1 MARAPTLTKEA
12 LLTLGAERL
21 AELALD
27 EAAQNAPF
35 KKLVLAA
42 LAATRGPDAVA
53 AIVDKRLAG
62 LEKARSAVGWGRGK
76 SFADDLW
83 VGERMSRKC
92 TGEGAKVRAAARRKA
107 EGAALERRL
116 GISFVRTD
124 VGREDDVKAMVAH
137 ALARFRRVDCL
148 VNNAGAGL
156 PLVGVADIDMS
167 TFDAVIAANVRGV
180 LLGMKHVAPTMLA
193 PKSGPD
199 FRGPAAHHAAMI
211 REACVGP
218 FADPAQDAT

>member
-62 LEKARSAVGWGRGK
+62 LEKARSAVGWRRGK
-76 SFADDLW
+76 SFADDLR
-83 VGERMSRKC
+83 VGERIAEVFVE
-92 TGEGAKVRAAARRKA
+92 EGAKVVAAARREA
-107 EGAALERRL
+107 EGAPLERRL

-124 VGREDDVKAMVAH
+124 VAREDDVKAMVAH

-193 PKSGPD
+193 PNSGPD
-199 FRGPAAHHAAMI
+199 LGGRPHTTP
-211 REACVGP
+211 R
-218 FADPAQDAT
+218 